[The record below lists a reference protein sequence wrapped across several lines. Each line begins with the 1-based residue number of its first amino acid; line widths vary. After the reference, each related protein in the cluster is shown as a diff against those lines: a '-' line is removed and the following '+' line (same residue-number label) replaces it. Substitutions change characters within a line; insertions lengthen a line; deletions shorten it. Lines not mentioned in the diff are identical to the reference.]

1 MLRCYTRHKHGLKS
15 LERGLLGSM
24 AEYAPPS
31 HLGLSH
37 RYFNVLF
44 FGRDTFSSRVFAE
57 LSQAK
62 DILDEL
68 VVATTQDQWVGRR
81 RQTLSIAPLKLLAQ
95 SQDVPVV
102 HIPEDKEEFINWVP
116 PPPFQAPS
124 SNNVL
129 VTASFGR
136 RIPQSCLERFGRG
149 RKLNVHPSLL
159 PAYRGAAPIQHALL
173 DGIEVTG
180 VSVIEMEDGKGFD
193 FGDIWAQQDF
203 NFPNDSTYLSLE
215 PELASL
221 GGRLLAHVLRQAKT
235 NPAFAASPQDHARA
249 TKARLIKAE
258 QSEIQWSTWD
268 AARVERT
275 HRAIGHQRP
284 VFTTL
289 PDKAKSRL
297 QLLEMHV
304 IPEDTQT
311 SALVYPGDAT
321 YEPSDN
327 TLRVRCA
334 NQTQLAV
341 STLKSQ
347 NKNTLKIKEWWNGV
361 PPQWL
366 NDGVLKLGFD
376 T

>member
-1 MLRCYTRHKHGLKS
+1 MLRYCTRHKRVLKS
-15 LERGLLGSM
+15 LERGLLGSTTS
-24 AEYAPPS
+24 S

-37 RYFNVLF
+37 RQFNVLF
-44 FGRDTFSSRVFAE
+44 FGRDSFSSQVFAE

-62 DILDEL
+62 DILDSL

-81 RQTLSIAPLKLLAQ
+81 RQTLSIAPLKLFAQ
-95 SQDVPVV
+95 SLDVPVV
-102 HIPEDKEEFINWVP
+102 HIPEDKEEFSNWVP
-116 PPPFQAPS
+116 PPPFQVS
-124 SNNVL
+124 SSDNVL

-136 RIPQSCLERFGRG
+136 RIPQSCLGIFDRG

-173 DGIEVTG
+173 DGIDATG

-193 FGDIWAQQDF
+193 FGDIWAQEDF
-203 NFPNDSTYLSLE
+203 KIPDASTYLSLE
-215 PELASL
+215 PELARL
-221 GGRLLAHVLRQAKT
+221 GGRLLVHVLHQAKT
-235 NPAFAASPQDHARA
+235 NPAFAASPQDHTRA

-289 PDKAKSRL
+289 PDRVKSRL
-297 QLLEMHV
+297 QLLEMRV
-304 IPEDTQT
+304 ACEDIQRP
-311 SALVYPGDAT
+311 ALVHPGDAS

-327 TLRVRCA
+327 TLRIRCA
-334 NQTQLAV
+334 NRTQLAV
-341 STLKSQ
+341 STLKSE
-347 NKNTLKIKEWWNGV
+347 NKNALKIKEWWNGV

-366 NDGVLKLGFD
+366 NGGVLKLGPD
-376 T
+376 V